1 MAVRL
6 QLTQTVQKTSISRAS
21 FAVVRRCTC
30 QEILPASDMNHGRRL
45 MSYVGISDYFLIS
58 KMGRLPNPAR
68 KAVYQHSSVYDRV
81 ELWNCCQRERVRE
94 QLRSPCK
101 SWCNLLAA
109 EESGRLWI
117 LHGSATSL
125 LYQDGESN
133 QREHSFSGRPVFRKH
148 AGQLSNACV
157 VRV

>member
-1 MAVRL
+1 MPGNLAR
-6 QLTQTVQKTSISRAS
+6 QRHEPRQTVDEL
-21 FAVVRRCTC
+21 RRHLGLFSYSAKWADCR
-30 QEILPASDMNHGRRL
+30 IRL
-45 MSYVGISDYFLIS
+45 A
-58 KMGRLPNPAR
+58 KQ
-68 KAVYQHSSVYDRV
+68 VYQHSSVYDRV
-81 ELWNCCQRERVRE
+81 ELWNCCQREGSGAVT
-94 QLRSPCK
+94 LALHK

-125 LYQDGESN
+125 SSGMGN
-133 QREHSFSGRPVFRKH
+133 RTKPEHSFSGRPVFRKH